1 MKAHLTGKL
10 IVKFGQA
17 QTQDKN
23 QTDNKLKPYQVE
35 LIAFFLFNIIGLDN
49 EVSGQDVLPS

>member
-35 LIAFFLFNIIGLDN
+35 LIEFFFVQHNWF
-49 EVSGQDVLPS
+49 GQ

>member
-1 MKAHLTGKL
+1 MKAHLTGKM

-35 LIAFFLFNIIGLDN
+35 LTAFFWFNIIGLDN